1 MLSFLEFNGI
11 HLKFSDEELVDLGLS
26 VASGNKN
33 YEEVLNWVRSH
44 ALNL

>member
-1 MLSFLEFNGI
+1 MQEN
-11 HLKFSDEELVDLGLS
+11 KFDYVDLGLS

-33 YEEVLNWVRSH
+33 YEEVLDWVRSH